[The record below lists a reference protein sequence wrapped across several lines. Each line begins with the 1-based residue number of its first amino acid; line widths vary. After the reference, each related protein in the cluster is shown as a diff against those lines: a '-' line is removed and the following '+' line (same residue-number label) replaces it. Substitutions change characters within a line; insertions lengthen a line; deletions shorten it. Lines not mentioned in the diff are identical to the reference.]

1 MKAATTVATPA
12 NRNEAALA
20 AWAKRALAGAET
32 APDPAADRARC
43 AVTLRR
49 LVPRI
54 GELASLKGVSAEFI
68 EGLAG
73 WFDPAS
79 PKASQGKPA
88 TKKES

>member
-1 MKAATTVATPA
+1 MTSPA

-32 APDPAADRARC
+32 ALDPAADRARC

-54 GELASLKGVSAEFI
+54 GALASLKGVSAEFI

-73 WFDPAS
+73 WFDEPAAT
-79 PKASQGKPA
+79 PAKP
-88 TKKES
+88 KKETKA